1 MKRLIS
7 LFLCLVLAVGIIPAN
22 ATDGDIAVYVSFS
35 VYGELAPDKNG
46 EVIANREITLN
57 GEVTV
62 NDALYKLH
70 ALYCEEGES
79 AYETGTSD
87 WGAYIT
93 KLWGDSSGNFGY
105 QVNGGSVY
113 TTLDTV
119 LNDGDRLDACIYKN
133 LYPDTENYTTFDV
146 SAAEVFEGESVTLT
160 LTVAGYDEEYNMVFS
175 PLEGATITIDGK
187 MSDIVTDENGEAEI
201 ALDKA
206 GDYII
211 SAKMD
216 KTLIKKDEN
225 GEITGEETVPAITA
239 PACTLTVKMTPE
251 NELIHGI
258 AGAYIEDGILD
269 SGSNLPWIAS
279 DLAVYE
285 SIYGEVIDDTLRQKI
300 LDKLILDAENMNSP
314 GDLSKTIIALS
325 ALGYDASVVYTS
337 SGAQLKLVEKL
348 LSLVD
353 AKDENVTNMYT
364 LPYVIIALNEGDF
377 ATSEQI
383 EYLVKFAVNSK
394 EDWLKTE
401 DMGTDAMTPMLLA
414 LSPYYD
420 DEAVSAALDAAVEIL
435 KAEQRE
441 DGLIDGFPGYE
452 GASTGLAICGLS
464 ALGID
469 ASEVSNGGKNLIE
482 GLLSDA
488 NEEKDA
494 LSNAF
499 ATEQGFRGLLAWKM
513 LGKRMYDFCDFPK
526 NEARATRV
534 STGGG
539 GGGSSKPKEEPKEEP
554 EETPEEE
561 TMPEITFPDVNEGD
575 WYYDAV
581 AFVCEKGLFNGTDKG
596 FEPSGKMTRAMLVT
610 VLYRLSGEE
619 ASSVSAFS
627 DVKAGDWYCDA
638 VGWAYDAGIVNGV
651 NATTFAPND
660 SITREQMAA
669 ILYRFAKMQSED
681 VTGVDISEFSDADDV
696 SDYAVDAFSYAV
708 KNGIITGKGENTLA
722 PGDSATRAEV
732 ATILMRYVS
741 K

>member
-1 MKRLIS
+1 
-7 LFLCLVLAVGIIPAN
+7 
-22 ATDGDIAVYVSFS
+22 
-35 VYGELAPDKNG
+35 
-46 EVIANREITLN
+46 
-57 GEVTV
+57 
-62 NDALYKLH
+62 
-70 ALYCEEGES
+70 
-79 AYETGTSD
+79 
-87 WGAYIT
+87 
-93 KLWGDSSGNFGY
+93 
-105 QVNGGSVY
+105 
-113 TTLDTV
+113 
-119 LNDGDRLDACIYKN
+119 
-133 LYPDTENYTTFDV
+133 
-146 SAAEVFEGESVTLT
+146 
-160 LTVAGYDEEYNMVFS
+160 MVFS
-175 PLEGATITIDGK
+175 PLTGATITIDGK
-187 MSDIVTDENGEAEI
+187 ESAVVTDENGQAEI
-201 ALDKA
+201 EIDAA
-206 GDYII
+206 GEYII

-216 KTLIKKDEN
+216 KTLVKKDEN
-225 GEITGEETVPAITA
+225 GEVIGEETVPAITA
-239 PACTLTVKMTPE
+239 PVCTLTVKMTPE
-251 NELIHGI
+251 DELIKGI
-258 AGAYIEDGILD
+258 ANMYLDGELLN
-269 SGSNLPWIAS
+269 SGSNLPWVAA

-285 SIYGEVIDDTLRQKI
+285 SLYGEAIGDTLRQKI
-300 LDKLILDAENMNSP
+300 LDKLIADAQNMASP

-353 AKDENVTNMYT
+353 ARSEDVTNMYT
-364 LPYVIIALNEGDF
+364 LPYVIIALNQGDF

-383 EYLVKFAVNSK
+383 EYLVNSAVSTK

-414 LSPYYD
+414 LSPYYN

-452 GASTGLAICGLS
+452 SASTALAICGLS

-469 ASEVSNGGKNLIE
+469 AGEFTNGGKNLIE

-499 ATEQGFRGLLAWKM
+499 ATEQGFRGLLAYKM
-513 LGKRMYDFCDFPK
+513 LGERMYDFYAFPK
-526 NEARATRV
+526 NEARATRA
-534 STGGG
+534 STGGGGG
-539 GGGSSKPKEEPKEEP
+539 GGGSSKPKEEPEEI
-554 EETPEEE
+554 PEEE
-561 TMPEITFPDVNEGD
+561 PAGEISFPDVNEGD

-638 VGWAYDAGIVNGV
+638 VSWAYAAGIVNGV
-651 NATTFAPND
+651 NDTTFAPND
-660 SITREQMAA
+660 SITREQLAA
-669 ILYRFAKMQSED
+669 ILYRFAKMQGED
-681 VTGVDISEFSDADDV
+681 VGGTDISGFSDAGYV
-696 SDYAVDAFSYAV
+696 SDYAKDAISYAV
-708 KNGIITGKGENTLA
+708 KNGIITGKGENSLA

-732 ATILMRYVS
+732 ATMLMRYVS